1 MYWGQAM
8 QTVNDAIVE
17 FKKGSSQIQALYQA
31 VCQSMI
37 TNIGSTRASVWSFN
51 IGGDQITCEM
61 LLDTRTGKFSSGTV
75 LKEEDFPEYFEV
87 MKTRGK
93 IMATDAVTHPATACF
108 DDIYFTPLD
117 IRSLLDT
124 VVMEGKRPAM
134 VLCCEHCET
143 KKDWTLKHIQYLMEV
158 GSTLSS
164 ELNR

>member
-1 MYWGQAM
+1 MQAIK
-8 QTVNDAIVE
+8 TAISE
-17 FKKGSSQIQALYQA
+17 FTQGSSDIEALYKT
-31 VCQSMI
+31 VCQSMVD
-37 TNIGSTRASVWSFN
+37 NVGSTRASIWSFN
-51 IGGDQITCEM
+51 LAADQIICEM
-61 LLDTRTGKFSSGTV
+61 LLDIRTGQFTKGTV

-93 IMATDAVTHPATACF
+93 IMAADAVTHPATACF

-134 VLCCEHCET
+134 VLCCEHCVT

-158 GSTLSS
+158 GSTLSLQ
-164 ELNR
+164 LNH